1 MPTSILRV
9 TSVLYIVNLLA
20 FSRTRG
26 FCARGS
32 DKFLPFAR
40 WFIAAGRR
48 LLPRRRR
55 DLRCCSSRRRL
66 GPGRAPPGDGR
77 RRASPTRSPTSCAS
91 SGWANPRVVAA
102 RHPRPSK
109 YHCGRNALRKC
120 RAQTCTKNKKN
131 EPTLPV
137 VNNKKLR
144 QPIRERLGHARDEP
158 RALQLVLDALH
169 RAGPMHLL
177 DQIAPR
183 EGHEAVHQTVL
194 GR

>member
-1 MPTSILRV
+1 MPTADLRV
-9 TSVLYIVNLLA
+9 TTVLDIVNVLA

-55 DLRCCSSRRRL
+55 DLRCCSSRRSL

-77 RRASPTRSPTSCAS
+77 RRASPTPSPISCAS
-91 SGWANPRVVAA
+91 SGWETPRVVAA

-109 YHCGRNALRKC
+109 VPLWKKCSCGNAGHRPRK
-120 RAQTCTKNKKN
+120 QDKKN

-137 VNNKKLR
+137 VNNKKLLQSIR
-144 QPIRERLGHARDEP
+144 QRLGHARDEP
-158 RALQLVLDALH
+158 RPLHLVLDALH
-169 RAGPMHLL
+169 GARPMNLL
-177 DQIAPR
+177 HQVAPR
-183 EGHEAVHQTVL
+183 EGHQAVH
-194 GR
+194 

>member
-1 MPTSILRV
+1 MEVERSHRRNMPTSILRV

-77 RRASPTRSPTSCAS
+77 RRASPTPSPISCAS
-91 SGWANPRVVAA
+91 SGWENPRVVAV

-109 YHCGRNALRKC
+109 YHCGRNAV
-120 RAQTCTKNKKN
+120 AEMPGTNKKKQEN
-131 EPTLPV
+131 EPKPYPSSTTRNSANRFASASGTRATSRVPSISCSTRSTVPV
-137 VNNKKLR
+137 L
-144 QPIRERLGHARDEP
+144 
-158 RALQLVLDALH
+158 
-169 RAGPMHLL
+169 
-177 DQIAPR
+177 
-183 EGHEAVHQTVL
+183 
-194 GR
+194 